1 MSASPDHRA
10 WPAVAEA
17 SGPEQRAAARRRL
30 ARVPAMAE
38 PELLEVVARVAKG
51 LRENE
56 AELVSEISAVLARD
70 IDDLDADPVLVEMLQ
85 ASVHGNASTII
96 HVLANDIPID
106 HLQPTTAAVEYA
118 LRLAQRDV
126 PSNSLVRAY
135 RLGQNEVMGRCYAI
149 VEQMELPSSM
159 AMAAIRHISEVLFSY
174 IDWITLY
181 VFAAYEEERRRWIGV
196 EGNVLSS
203 AIHQLLNSS
212 ATDVRPF
219 EHETGY
225 LLDQFHLSAII
236 WAPDHSVADL
246 SVLDRAVRDVGTR
259 LFAEGKPILTAIDRT
274 TVWAW
279 LPLGQRAMDVQSDA
293 VADRIDLP
301 PGVRVAL
308 GLPGRGVRGFRRS
321 HEQAKAAY
329 GVATAPG
336 SPTGEIVG
344 FGDRGIA
351 VVSLL
356 ARDIESTRAW
366 VHEVLGGL
374 ADDTPAAATLRSTLS
389 TYFATKDSHLHTA
402 EQLNLHR
409 NTVKYRIG
417 KALSIAP
424 AHRDRLDLALA
435 LAVCEF
441 LGPAVI
447 GDD

>member
-1 MSASPDHRA
+1 MTTPHD
-10 WPAVAEA
+10 PK
-17 SGPEQRAAARRRL
+17 AAARSRL

-38 PELLEVVARVAKG
+38 PELLDIVATVAKR
-51 LRENE
+51 LREHE
-56 AELVSEISAVLARD
+56 SELVAEISAVLARD
-70 IDDLDADPVLVEMLQ
+70 IEDLDAEPVLFEMLY

-135 RLGQNEVMGRCYAI
+135 RLGQNEVMQRCYAL
-149 VEQMELPSSM
+149 VEEMDVSAAMS
-159 AMAAIRHISEVLFSY
+159 MAAIRHISEVLFSY

-181 VFAAYEEERRRWIGV
+181 VFQAYEEERHRWIGV

-203 AIHQLLNSS
+203 SIHQLLNT
-212 ATDVRPF
+212 ATTDVRSF

-225 LLDQFHLSAII
+225 QLDQYHLAAII
-236 WAPDHSVADL
+236 WAPEDSAADL
-246 SVLDRAVRDVGTR
+246 TVLDRAIRDLAAR
-259 LFAEGKPILTAIDRT
+259 IFSEGKPIVTAIDRT

-279 LPLGQRAMDVQSDA
+279 LPLGRRAMDVRSDA
-293 VADRIDLP
+293 VAERIDLP

-308 GLPGRGVRGFRRS
+308 GLPARGVRGFRRS

-329 GVATAPG
+329 GVATMPA
-336 SPTGEIVG
+336 SPTTEIVG
-344 FGDRGIA
+344 FGDRGVA

-356 ARDIESTRAW
+356 ARDLDSTRAW
-366 VHEVLGGL
+366 VREVLGGL
-374 ADDTPAAATLRSTLS
+374 AEDTPTAATLRETLA

-409 NTVKYRIG
+409 NTVKYRVG
-417 KALSIAP
+417 KALTLVP
-424 AHRDRLDLALA
+424 ANRDRLDLALA